1 MEAICVKL
9 NDVVKPGVLIT
20 PSELLSHDQ
29 ARLLKGNPSPTSATF
44 IPKVKGKRAGCSC
57 AGCFL
62 NPEVVSDLVAPPR
75 VVADFRLI
83 LAQVSWFNP
92 LRLGH
97 SHCKL
102 ELENK
107 HQWFKLTEQ
116 QTWSQIISFYT
127 EQWYRSAH
135 SAFTSRDLTLYTMYV
150 VILWKGLFR
159 LLEAN

>member
-62 NPEVVSDLVAPPR
+62 NPEVVSDLVAPP
-75 VVADFRLI
+75 
-83 LAQVSWFNP
+83 S
-92 LRLGH
+92 
-97 SHCKL
+97 
-102 ELENK
+102 
-107 HQWFKLTEQ
+107 
-116 QTWSQIISFYT
+116 
-127 EQWYRSAH
+127 
-135 SAFTSRDLTLYTMYV
+135 SR
-150 VILWKGLFR
+150 
-159 LLEAN
+159 